1 MDSQQLAFKKAG
13 VDSVLANK
21 MLELM
26 YAVRAFEEK
35 AEELYILG
43 KIHGTMHLSIGM
55 EASAVGS
62 VLTLRPDDL
71 ILSTHRGHGHC
82 IAKEADLGKMMAEF
96 MGKECGY
103 CRGRGGSMHIA
114 DVEGGNLG
122 ANGVVAGG
130 IPLAVGVGLGL
141 KMQKRDQV
149 VLCFFGDGAVNSG
162 PFNESM
168 NMAVIYNLPVV
179 FVCENNQYAMSY
191 PTSKAFAIPELSQRA
206 QGYGM
211 PAVTVDG
218 NDVLE
223 VYQAVKE
230 GVDRAR
236 SGGGPSFVENS
247 TYRWRGHSKSDAN
260 RYRTKDEIESW
271 QKKCPINRFSKIMVE
286 HSLLDEAGVEAV
298 RTDAY
303 ERIEQAVA
311 YAETCDEPSLDS
323 IEEGVY
329 A

>member
-1 MDSQQLAFKKAG
+1 MKSIGQAFEEAG
-13 VDSVLANK
+13 VDSILAKK

-26 YAVRAFEEK
+26 YAIRAFEEK

-62 VLTLRPDDL
+62 VMTLRPDDL

-82 IAKEADLGKMMAEF
+82 IAKGADLGKMMAEF

-130 IPLAVGVGLGL
+130 IPLAVGVGIGL
-141 KMQKRDQV
+141 KMQKKDQV
-149 VLCFFGDGAVNSG
+149 VMCFFGDGAVNSG
-162 PFNESM
+162 PFNEAI

-179 FVCENNQYAMSY
+179 FVCENNQYAMSF
-191 PTSKAFAIPELSQRA
+191 PTSKAFATPELSQRA
-206 QGYGM
+206 HSYGL

-218 NDVLE
+218 NDILAVF
-223 VYQAVKE
+223 QAVKG

-236 SGGGPSFVENS
+236 NGEGPSFIENY

-260 RYRTKDEIESW
+260 RYRTKEEIESW
-271 QKKCPINRFSKIMVE
+271 QKKCPISRFSNVTTE
-286 HSLLDEAGVEAV
+286 QGLLDEDGVEAV
-298 RTDAY
+298 RQEAY
-303 ERIEQAVA
+303 QRIEDAVA
-311 YAETCDEPSLDS
+311 FAESCDEPSLDE
-323 IEEGVY
+323 IEDGVY
-329 A
+329 T